1 MKKKEM
7 AVLAAVCAVT
17 VGNLGNM
24 EIIQAFA
31 ENGNGKILEIEETQ
45 EPLSICVE
53 EEHERMMR
61 QIVTA
66 WQKMYGGEQTEL
78 IVIPSGE
85 EASKQKVQE
94 IREAIVSGGGPDLFL
109 AESPN
114 PAWSE
119 PKTVLFSDPKKEM
132 EQGTFLSLEP
142 YLEYFDTR
150 LLDERILVE
159 GRTREEQMVLPMTY
173 DYFLYAFDAEDL
185 PQNKKLPES
194 WEELIGQEEK
204 AIRQTAGQRSG
215 IQFFDIFG
223 QLADYKKGELLLSE
237 YQLREALD
245 EAAEFGSASLKMDWK
260 MRDTGVV
267 SLNTIEGIAGEK
279 AEHTL
284 FAFPNGEGG
293 VTANITLYAGINKNT
308 KQPKKAV
315 SFLSLL
321 YSEEILSGKGIAIDG
336 RMEGC
341 SVKFPQG
348 VSVYEQDL
356 EKRMRSLSKEDQ
368 EQMRKIQKKITA
380 VRFCSELDGK
390 LNTLLAEYSAQSDEK
405 QKDAL
410 IETAMREWENSLK

>member
-7 AVLAAVCAVT
+7 AVLAAVCAAA

-53 EEHERMMR
+53 EENERMMH

-119 PKTVLFSDPKKEM
+119 PKTVLFSDPEKEM

-142 YLEYFDTR
+142 YLECFDTK
-150 LLDERILVE
+150 LLEERILTA
-159 GRTREEQMVLPMTY
+159 GRIREEQMVLPMAY
-173 DYFLYAFDAEDL
+173 DYFLYAFDTENL
-185 PQNKKLPES
+185 PQSTELPET
-194 WEELIGQEEK
+194 WEELIGRKEK
-204 AIRQTAGQRSG
+204 AIRQTAGQRIG
-215 IQFFDIFG
+215 MQFFDTFG
-223 QLADYKKGELLLSE
+223 KLADYEKGELLLSE
-237 YQLREALD
+237 NELKEALD
-245 EAAEFGSASLKMDWK
+245 EAAEFGSTSLNMDWK
-260 MRDTGVV
+260 IRDTGVV
-267 SLNTIEGIAGEK
+267 SLNTIGEIAGEK
-279 AEHTL
+279 AAHML
-284 FAFPNGEGG
+284 FALPNEEGG
-293 VTANITLYAGINKNT
+293 ITANVTLYAGVNKNT

-315 SFLSLL
+315 SFLRLL
-321 YSEEILSGKGIAIDG
+321 YSEEVLSGEGILLNG
-336 RMEGC
+336 RMEG
-341 SVKFPQG
+341 SGVKFPQG
-348 VSVYEQDL
+348 VSVYKKDL
-356 EKRMRSLSKEDQ
+356 ERRIRNLSKVDQ
-368 EQMRKIQKKITA
+368 EQMRKIQEKITT
-380 VRFCSELDGK
+380 VRFYSELDGK
-390 LNTLLAEYSAQSDEK
+390 LNDLLMKYDAQSDEE
-405 QKDAL
+405 QKSAL
-410 IETAMREWENSLK
+410 VENAIREWKEFLK

>member
-1 MKKKEM
+1 
-7 AVLAAVCAVT
+7 
-17 VGNLGNM
+17 
-24 EIIQAFA
+24 
-31 ENGNGKILEIEETQ
+31 
-45 EPLSICVE
+45 
-53 EEHERMMR
+53 
-61 QIVTA
+61 
-66 WQKMYGGEQTEL
+66 MYGGEQTEL

-119 PKTVLFSDPKKEM
+119 PKTVLFSDPEKEM

-159 GRTREEQMVLPMTY
+159 GRTREEQMVLLMTY

-267 SLNTIEGIAGEK
+267 SLNTIERIAGEK

>member
-7 AVLAAVCAVT
+7 AVLAAVCAAA

-53 EEHERMMR
+53 EENERMMH

-119 PKTVLFSDPKKEM
+119 PKTVLFSDPEKEM

-142 YLEYFDTR
+142 YLEYFDTK
-150 LLDERILVE
+150 LLEEQILTAGRFRER
-159 GRTREEQMVLPMTY
+159 QMVLPMTY
-173 DYFLYAFDAEDL
+173 DYFLYAFDTENL
-185 PQNKKLPES
+185 PQSTELPET
-194 WEELIGQEEK
+194 WEELIGRKEK
-204 AIRQTAGQRSG
+204 AIRQTAGQRIG
-215 IQFFDIFG
+215 MQFFDTFG
-223 QLADYKKGELLLSE
+223 QIADYEKGELLLSE
-237 YQLREALD
+237 NQLKEVLD
-245 EAAEFGSASLKMDWK
+245 EAAEFGSTSLNMDWK
-260 MRDTGVV
+260 IGDTGVV
-267 SLNTIEGIAGEK
+267 SLNTIEEIAGEK
-279 AEHTL
+279 TAHTL
-284 FAFPNGEGG
+284 FAFPNEEGG
-293 VTANITLYAGINKNT
+293 ITANITLYAGINKNT

-315 SFLSLL
+315 SFLQLL
-321 YSEEILSGKGIAIDG
+321 YSEEVLSGEGIPIDG
-336 RMEGC
+336 RMEG
-341 SVKFPQG
+341 SGVKFPQG
-348 VSVYEQDL
+348 VLVYKKDL
-356 EKRMRSLSKEDQ
+356 EKRIRSLSKEDQ
-368 EQMRKIQKKITA
+368 EQMRDIQGKITA
-380 VRFCSELDGK
+380 VRFYSEVDGK
-390 LNTLLAEYSAQSDEK
+390 LNALLMKYGAQSDEGEK
-405 QKDAL
+405 RAL
-410 IETAMREWENSLK
+410 AENAIREWKKLLK

>member
-53 EEHERMMR
+53 EENERMMR

-223 QLADYKKGELLLSE
+223 
-237 YQLREALD
+237 
-245 EAAEFGSASLKMDWK
+245 
-260 MRDTGVV
+260 
-267 SLNTIEGIAGEK
+267 
-279 AEHTL
+279 
-284 FAFPNGEGG
+284 
-293 VTANITLYAGINKNT
+293 
-308 KQPKKAV
+308 
-315 SFLSLL
+315 
-321 YSEEILSGKGIAIDG
+321 
-336 RMEGC
+336 
-341 SVKFPQG
+341 
-348 VSVYEQDL
+348 
-356 EKRMRSLSKEDQ
+356 
-368 EQMRKIQKKITA
+368 
-380 VRFCSELDGK
+380 
-390 LNTLLAEYSAQSDEK
+390 
-405 QKDAL
+405 
-410 IETAMREWENSLK
+410 

>member
-1 MKKKEM
+1 MKKIEM
-7 AVLAAVCAVT
+7 AVLAAVCAAA

-53 EEHERMMR
+53 EENERMMR

-119 PKTVLFSDPKKEM
+119 PKTVLFSDPEKEM

-267 SLNTIEGIAGEK
+267 SLNTIERIAGEK

-308 KQPKKAV
+308 K
-315 SFLSLL
+315 
-321 YSEEILSGKGIAIDG
+321 
-336 RMEGC
+336 
-341 SVKFPQG
+341 
-348 VSVYEQDL
+348 
-356 EKRMRSLSKEDQ
+356 
-368 EQMRKIQKKITA
+368 
-380 VRFCSELDGK
+380 
-390 LNTLLAEYSAQSDEK
+390 
-405 QKDAL
+405 
-410 IETAMREWENSLK
+410 

>member
-7 AVLAAVCAVT
+7 AVLAAVCAAA
-17 VGNLGNM
+17 VGNLRNM

-53 EEHERMMR
+53 EENERMMR

-66 WQKMYGGEQTEL
+66 WQKTYGGEQTEL

-119 PKTVLFSDPKKEM
+119 PKTVLFSDPEKEM

-185 PQNKKLPES
+185 PQNTKLPES

-223 QLADYKKGELLLSE
+223 QLADYKK
-237 YQLREALD
+237 A
-245 EAAEFGSASLKMDWK
+245 
-260 MRDTGVV
+260 
-267 SLNTIEGIAGEK
+267 
-279 AEHTL
+279 
-284 FAFPNGEGG
+284 
-293 VTANITLYAGINKNT
+293 
-308 KQPKKAV
+308 
-315 SFLSLL
+315 
-321 YSEEILSGKGIAIDG
+321 
-336 RMEGC
+336 C
-341 SVKFPQG
+341 
-348 VSVYEQDL
+348 
-356 EKRMRSLSKEDQ
+356 
-368 EQMRKIQKKITA
+368 
-380 VRFCSELDGK
+380 
-390 LNTLLAEYSAQSDEK
+390 
-405 QKDAL
+405 
-410 IETAMREWENSLK
+410 